1 MNWDNLPM
9 IISLTIGFA
18 AVVSPVLVA
27 YINGFYDLK
36 KYKLEVNQRNNYDLR
51 LKTKEHFD
59 DYCLQLGKLHIL
71 SSATIVNLD
80 QVADYKKSF
89 YHLLPYVDMET
100 RILMIQLD
108 TSIDIQAFGSINKLM
123 IGIIDS
129 YQLHQQPTNQ

>member
-27 YINGFYDLK
+27 FINGFYNLK
-36 KYKLEVNQRNNYDLR
+36 KYKLEVSERNNYDLR

-71 SSATIVNLD
+71 SSATVVNLD

-89 YHLLPYVDMET
+89 YHLLPYVDIET
-100 RILMIQLD
+100 RSLMIQLD
-108 TSIDIQAFGSINKLM
+108 RLIDSAIYLYVNSKM
-123 IGIIDS
+123 IEIIDS
-129 YQLHQQPTNQ
+129 YKLSQQPTNQ

>member
-27 YINGFYDLK
+27 YINGFYYLK

>member
-18 AVVSPVLVA
+18 AVISPVLVA

>member
-36 KYKLEVNQRNNYDLR
+36 KYKLEVNERNNYDLR

-108 TSIDIQAFGSINKLM
+108 TSIDIQAFGSINKSM

>member
-59 DYCLQLGKLHIL
+59 DYCLQLGKLNIL